1 MAGIQGRKDVGELH
15 EAIQRVLRQ
24 VEAEIQCSEGNGV
37 KVLNKARVFYVKSD
51 CNPIQ
56 HRAFL
61 S

>member
-24 VEAEIQCSEGNGV
+24 VEACSEGNSV

-51 CNPIQ
+51 FNPIQ